1 MFLLQYPCLRAKT
14 EYKILNAEYAKP
26 KEVNGDGEADKNCN
40 RIQTD
45 WCIDADGDNIV
56 GMGTLPLMEP
66 LGSTDP
72 N

>member
-45 WCIDADGDNIV
+45 WHRCGWGQYSGDGNAAAH
-56 GMGTLPLMEP
+56 GTLTFRGP
-66 LGSTDP
+66 
-72 N
+72 